1 MIAVLLILIPLIAG
15 LASFFLK
22 NDKGVRAWVL
32 CSSLITLAVSLLG
45 LTLLKDTEYLQ
56 YQCEWM
62 QTLGS
67 SFSVKLDGM
76 GQLLCLLN
84 AVAYP
89 LVILSTW
96 NSSYKKSN
104 NFFGLMLLAQAGMM
118 GVFLS
123 MDALLFYFFWELAL
137 IPMYFI
143 CSQWGGEKRIAVTFK
158 FFIYTFVGSLL
169 MLIGILY
176 VYSHTPDHSFDI
188 TSFYNSTLSDKK
200 QSFLFWLF
208 FIAFAIK
215 MPIFPF
221 HTWQPDTYEQAPAAT
236 TMILSGVM
244 VKMGLFGMLRW
255 LFPVLPFASYQWGD
269 FITPL
274 ALIGMIY
281 ASLIAIRQDDL
292 KRLVAYSSIA
302 HIGLMCA
309 AAFAQNI
316 SGLQGLMIQMFN
328 HGINIIGLW
337 IVVEL
342 IEKQFGTRKISEL
355 GGLAQKAPVMA
366 ILLVIV
372 AFANIALPLTN
383 AFPGEFLMFNGIFG
397 SQTKYNVWFTML
409 AGLGIILGAVYTL
422 NMIRKV
428 FYGNT
433 NELTA
438 ATKDINWNEKLALG
452 IIVLII
458 FCFGIYPQLILN
470 ESAAITESI
479 YKKFELLLQTL
490 KRQ

>member
-1 MIAVLLILIPLIAG
+1 MIPVLLILIPLFAG

-22 NDKGVRAWVL
+22 NDKTVRVWVL
-32 CSSLITLAVSLLG
+32 FSSLITLAVSLLG
-45 LTLLKDTEYLQ
+45 LTLLKDAEYLQ

-96 NSSYKKSN
+96 NSSCKKPN

-188 TSFYNSTLSDKK
+188 ASFYNTTLSDKE

-215 MPIFPF
+215 MPIFPL

-355 GGLAQKAPVMA
+355 GGLAQKAPAMA

-452 IIVLII
+452 IIVVII

-470 ESAAITESI
+470 ETAAITESI
-479 YKKFELLLQTL
+479 YKKFELLLQTM